1 MSQSKVILKII
12 VFQLMALSFYV
23 AWTNIYSESQT
34 VKYEMKVD
42 LSWIGISL
50 HKLTSLDVKSISG
63 QQVFFHLLSKHL
75 SLLDRFVVWL
85 NENETTN
92 VLATYL
98 TYLSE

>member
-1 MSQSKVILKII
+1 MTKSKVILKII
-12 VFQLMALSFYV
+12 VFQLMALSFLL

-34 VKYEMKVD
+34 VKHEMKVD
-42 LSWIGISL
+42 LSWIGISS

-63 QQVFFHLLSKHL
+63 KQVFFHLLSKHL
-75 SLLDRFVVWL
+75 HCFVGWL

-98 TYLSE
+98 TNLSE